1 MYRYAD
7 IMKCME
13 EILRLHINVTEVVE
27 VKGFAGTGRLVLF
40 DGWVEG
46 KYFNGKIANGGVDT
60 QKEIKDPPAGT
71 LSARYIV
78 TGKDSEGKD
87 CKLFIENNGSFSEEY
102 TNPKIYTDSEN
113 LRWMESACLKG
124 KITNVDGELVILI
137 FNDAA

>member
-1 MYRYAD
+1 
-7 IMKCME
+7 MKCME

-78 TGKDSEGKD
+78 TGKDSAGKD
-87 CKLFIENNGSFSEEY
+87 CGLFIENNGSFGEEY
-102 TNPKIYTDSEN
+102 TTPKIFTNSEE
-113 LRWMESACLKG
+113 LRWMENAQLKG
-124 KITNVDGELVILI
+124 QITNINNELIILI
-137 FNDAA
+137 FKCD